1 MGSHLWGVISDC
13 AGSRDAAQPPTGCG
27 SAATPAAPSLSPRSE
42 KGIAYGIAS
51 GLDGTPLGRRR
62 RACRIGHAGRCR
74 ARPCRRLQ
82 NLIHLCLEDGPRVQ
96 PLARQSHGHN
106 PTKVAFS
113 GCSSDALDFHAPLN
127 LYRVISFSPD
137 ANYGTSVNYCNTSNW
152 GDKVDPGDFYFAYK
166 GGYTISVNTV
176 KISW

>member
-1 MGSHLWGVISDC
+1 MV
-13 AGSRDAAQPPTGCG
+13 
-27 SAATPAAPSLSPRSE
+27 SLPNS
-42 KGIAYGIAS
+42 
-51 GLDGTPLGRRR
+51 LGRRSG
-62 RACRIGHAGRCR
+62 AVVALAASAMLAGAVPAHAEGSRTSYISAWTMDHESNR
-74 ARPCRRLQ
+74 W
-82 NLIHLCLEDGPRVQ
+82 HD
-96 PLARQSHGHN
+96 SHTDDA

-127 LYRVISFSPD
+127 LYRVVSLAPD

-152 GDKVDPGDFYFAYK
+152 GDKVNPGDFYFAYK